1 MKTMAKTK
9 QSNLIASVKML
20 HIGVI
25 NKDTINLGIWG
36 AIQYYLIS
44 SHSSQFFFHYPPPK
58 YFSL

>member
-20 HIGVI
+20 NVGVI
-25 NKDTINLGIWG
+25 NKDTINLGIGG

-44 SHSSQFFFHYPPPK
+44 IHSSQISFHYPPPK